1 MKTDGT
7 DTAAP
12 PAGRLLTAEEYAVLP
27 DDRRTELVNGRV
39 VESPWPDFS
48 HGGARAAIGAQLA
61 NFVESRDLGHVV
73 AGTGIVTTW
82 NPDTVR
88 GADVSF
94 FSYERI
100 PKHEIP
106 VGYPAVA
113 PEVVFEIVSV
123 FDRMSQTLQRVG
135 EFFMAGVWCVCVV
148 DPHRRSVAIYSED
161 DFVTLLSES
170 DLLRLPPPLADWT
183 PRVRDFFPE

>member
-7 DTAAP
+7 NIAAP

-27 DDRRTELVNGRV
+27 DDRRTELINGRM

-48 HGGARAAIGAQLA
+48 HGCVQAAIGARLA

-73 AGTGIVTTW
+73 ATGIVTTR

-94 FSYERI
+94 FTYERI

-106 VGYPAVA
+106 EGYPAVA

-123 FDRMSQTLQRVG
+123 FDRMSQDLQRVG
-135 EFFMAGVWCVCVV
+135 EFLMAGARCVCVV
-148 DPHRRSVAIYSED
+148 DPCRRSAVVYGED
-161 DFVTLLSES
+161 DSVTVLTENDTLH
-170 DLLRLPPPLADWT
+170 LPPPLADWT
-183 PRVRDFFPE
+183 PRLCDLLPE